1 MNVVQLT
8 MGKNKRIYAHYIL
21 YQGGIY
27 KNTILEIGESN
38 VQLFP
43 FEQEIADTI
52 FISGIVVV
60 CDENIS
66 NIHQSSVLGILKSPL
81 DLNIKSREM
90 NRYLIE
96 HKLYLP
102 SDSRNMIL
110 YHNDGQL
117 QRISL

>member
-1 MNVVQLT
+1 

-43 FEQEIADTI
+43 FEQELADTI

-81 DLNIKSREM
+81 DLNVKSREM
-90 NRYLIE
+90 NTYFIE
-96 HKLYLP
+96 HELYFSP
-102 SDSRNMIL
+102 DSRYVIL
-110 YHNDGQL
+110 YYNDGQL